1 MSRIKILRKHLGLSQ
16 NEFAQRLGI
25 KHGVVSVWER
35 SNNIPLGRILLIANE
50 FNVRREWLETGEGE
64 MFATP
69 EPTTQAPVQTPEEFA
84 KSHGCDD
91 FAAGIFAR
99 YCRFSDEDK
108 RRFSELL
115 QRLVNNPES
124 VVGKIGGSS
133 VAINNVFGDNNT
145 HIN

>member
-1 MSRIKILRKHLGLSQ
+1 MLERIKAIIKELNLSQ
-16 NEFAQRLGI
+16 NKFAEKIGMSSAAMSAILNGKRNLADGTI
-25 KHGVVSVWER
+25 ARIVARTGV
-35 SNNIPLGRILLIANE
+35 NE
-50 FNVRREWLETGEGE
+50 KWLRTGEGE
-64 MFATP
+64 MF
-69 EPTTQAPVQTPEEFA
+69 EKSKPTEQTPEEFA

-145 HIN
+145 TIH

>member
-1 MSRIKILRKHLGLSQ
+1 MINRLEKLLANISRTRAAFARLVEINPSYLSAVLNGRQPLNDALLMRIVARTGVNEKWLR
-16 NEFAQRLGI
+16 
-25 KHGVVSVWER
+25 
-35 SNNIPLGRILLIANE
+35 
-50 FNVRREWLETGEGE
+50 TGEGE
-64 MFATP
+64 MFESPKSTI
-69 EPTTQAPVQTPEEFA
+69 EQTPEEFA

-115 QRLVNNPES
+115 QRLVNNPEA

-133 VAINNVFGDNNT
+133 VAINNVFGDNKT

>member
-1 MSRIKILRKHLGLSQ
+1 MLERIKAIIKELNFSQ
-16 NEFAQRLGI
+16 NKFAEKIGMSSAVMSAILNGKRNLADGTI
-25 KHGVVSVWER
+25 ARIVARTGV
-35 SNNIPLGRILLIANE
+35 NE
-50 FNVRREWLETGEGE
+50 KWLRTGEGE
-64 MFATP
+64 MFEKSKP
-69 EPTTQAPVQTPEEFA
+69 ISQTPEEFA

-145 HIN
+145 TIH

>member
-1 MSRIKILRKHLGLSQ
+1 MLERIKAIIKELNLSQ
-16 NEFAQRLGI
+16 NKFAEKIGMSSAAMSAILNGKRNLADGTI
-25 KHGVVSVWER
+25 ARIVARTGV
-35 SNNIPLGRILLIANE
+35 NE
-50 FNVRREWLETGEGE
+50 KWLRTGEGE
-64 MFATP
+64 MF
-69 EPTTQAPVQTPEEFA
+69 EKSKPTEQTPEEFA

>member
-1 MSRIKILRKHLGLSQ
+1 
-16 NEFAQRLGI
+16 
-25 KHGVVSVWER
+25 
-35 SNNIPLGRILLIANE
+35 
-50 FNVRREWLETGEGE
+50 
-64 MFATP
+64 MFASP
-69 EPTTQAPVQTPEEFA
+69 KPTEQTPEEFA

-115 QRLVNNPES
+115 QRLVNNTET
-124 VVGKIGGSS
+124 VVDKIGGS

-145 HIN
+145 TIK

>member
-1 MSRIKILRKHLGLSQ
+1 MINRLEKLLANISRTRAAFARLVEINPSYLSAVLNGRQPLNDALLMRIVARTGVNEKWLR
-16 NEFAQRLGI
+16 
-25 KHGVVSVWER
+25 
-35 SNNIPLGRILLIANE
+35 
-50 FNVRREWLETGEGE
+50 TGEGE
-64 MFATP
+64 MF
-69 EPTTQAPVQTPEEFA
+69 EKSKPTEQTPEEFA

-115 QRLVNNPES
+115 QRLVNNPEA

-133 VAINNVFGDNNT
+133 VAINNVFGDNKT